1 MARYTSIPILK
12 TVTGEQYYK
21 GVIYP
26 EIPRTDNDLYV
37 ITTYEDRFDLLANQF
52 YQSPSLWWVIVAAN
66 PEYYNSMY
74 APIGFQIRIPAN
86 VAGVINNFNIVN
98 Q

>member
-37 ITTYEDRFDLLANQF
+37 ITAYEDRFDLLANQF
-52 YQSPSLWWVIVAAN
+52 YQSPSLWWVIAAAN

>member
-12 TVTGEQYYK
+12 TITGEQYYK

-37 ITTYEDRFDLLANQF
+37 ITTYEDRFDLLANQL
-52 YQSPSLWWVIVAAN
+52 YQSPSLWWVIAAAN
-66 PEYYNSMY
+66 PEYYNSRY

>member
-52 YQSPSLWWVIVAAN
+52 YQSPS
-66 PEYYNSMY
+66 
-74 APIGFQIRIPAN
+74 
-86 VAGVINNFNIVN
+86 
-98 Q
+98 